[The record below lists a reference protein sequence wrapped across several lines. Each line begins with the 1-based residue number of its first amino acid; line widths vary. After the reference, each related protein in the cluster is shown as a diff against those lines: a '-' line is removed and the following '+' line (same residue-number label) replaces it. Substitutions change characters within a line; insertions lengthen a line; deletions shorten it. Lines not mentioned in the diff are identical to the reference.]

1 MSFQR
6 DFDGSEAARPESV
19 TRLAG
24 ARADSLVA
32 RSGHLATGTLAC
44 PRCDAPIALGTGPA
58 SPAHA
63 LGCPFC
69 DHTATVREFL
79 SLATPARSARVA
91 VRVVHY

>member
-6 DFDGSEAARPESV
+6 DFDASEPARPEPV

-24 ARADSLVA
+24 AKADSLVS
-32 RSGHLATGTLAC
+32 RSGHLASGTLAC
-44 PRCDAPIALGTGPA
+44 PRCDAPVALGTGPA
-58 SPAHA
+58 SPADP

-79 SLATPARSARVA
+79 SLTSPTRPARVA